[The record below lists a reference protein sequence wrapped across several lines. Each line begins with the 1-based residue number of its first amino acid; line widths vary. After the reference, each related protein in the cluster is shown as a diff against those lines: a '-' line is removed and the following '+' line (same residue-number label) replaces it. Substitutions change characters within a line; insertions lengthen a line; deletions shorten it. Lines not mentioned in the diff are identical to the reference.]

1 MALATVDAGV
11 YLGRNLA
18 YMTAELAR
26 YQTAFDG
33 ITPGPRNII
42 SASANGSS
50 FTYGPGGGMSL
61 DQWRS
66 EIQWALS
73 RVSDTYVGE
82 DGVTVASFTGA

>member
-11 YLGRNLA
+11 YLGRDLA
-18 YMTAELAR
+18 YMQAELAR
-26 YQTAFDG
+26 YQAAFDS

-50 FTYGPGGGMSL
+50 FTYGPGGSMSL
-61 DQWRS
+61 NEWRA

-73 RVSDTYVGE
+73 RVSDSYVGE
-82 DGVTVASFTGA
+82 DGATVASFVPA

>member
-18 YMTAELAR
+18 YMQAELAR
-26 YQTAFDG
+26 YQAAFDS

-50 FTYGPGGGMSL
+50 FTYGPGGSMSL
-61 DQWRS
+61 AEWRA

-73 RVSDTYVGE
+73 RVSDAYISE
-82 DGVTVASFTGA
+82 DGATIASFTGA